1 MATKQLF
8 TNNAKTVLAHPVG
21 PDDTVLI
28 LLDASLF
35 PSPDPALDQYFLV
48 TLFNGIRYELVK
60 VEERLGN
67 QLINCTRGFEGTIAS
82 RYATGTIV
90 TNEISA
96 NTANRWEGALSLSGA
111 VIDDSETSDLTTW
124 SSQKISLEI
133 SAGGGGGGGGTV
145 DIDIRISGG
154 FIQFSTDGGVTWNNI
169 APVEDISGADGK
181 SVELNKSATHLQWR
195 NVDDPIWIDL
205 VPLVDLSGT
214 DGREVEFNVSATH
227 IQWRYSGETS
237 WVDLMAIASLK
248 GTDGVDGKEVEFNVS
263 ATHIQWRYSGEVG
276 WTDLI
281 ALDSLKGT
289 DGIDGVD
296 AENIYLQKSATHIQW
311 KLGVDGVWEDLVALA
326 DLKGADGA
334 TFSLANTQQSKDA
347 NRTDLAA
354 TPAGVKEYMGQYGI
368 STIFNSTATDLNN
381 VVNGQFFIWNNATLN
396 IPAGTYGRGI
406 NIPSGSGY
414 MTQVGFENGN
424 GKIWVRYQSNG
435 TFSAWTHVN
444 NIYNQVPNGGS
455 TNQVLVKNSA
465 TNGDFSWKTLFTGG
479 YGEVVTVPA
488 NSVVS
493 YQVASGAVGI
503 AAVYSE
509 IVTGAKTAMFLFNSA
524 STPTNTVLV
533 AGGILANIWTPNGSS
548 GAADTLS
555 LYASDGKVHLLNRFS
570 SPATVQLALTVPAT
584 KLT

>member
-35 PSPDPALDQYFLV
+35 PTPDPALDQYFLV

-133 SAGGGGGGGGTV
+133 SAGGGGGGGGDPGTV

-169 APVEDISGADGK
+169 APVEDISG
-181 SVELNKSATHLQWR
+181 
-195 NVDDPIWIDL
+195 
-205 VPLVDLSGT
+205 T
-214 DGREVEFNVSATH
+214 DGREVE
-227 IQWRYSGETS
+227 
-237 WVDLMAIASLK
+237 L
-248 GTDGVDGKEVEFNVS
+248 NVS
-263 ATHIQWRYSGEVG
+263 ATHIQWRYSGEVD
-276 WTDLI
+276 WVDLI
-281 ALDSLKGT
+281 ALDNLKGA
-289 DGIDGVD
+289 DGVD

-311 KLGVDGVWEDLVALA
+311 KLGVDGVWEDLVALE
-326 DLKGADGA
+326 DLKGADGTTA
-334 TFSLANTQQSKDA
+334 SLANTQQSKDA

-368 STIFNSTATDLNN
+368 STIFNSTAADLNN

-396 IPAGTYGRGI
+396 SPAGTYGRGI
-406 NIPSGSGY
+406 NIPSGTGY

-444 NIYNQVPNGGS
+444 NIYNQVPNGGA

-509 IVTGAKTAMFLFNSA
+509 IVTGTKTAMFLFNSA

-533 AGGILANIWTPNGSS
+533 AGDILANIWTPTGSS
-548 GAADTLS
+548 GTEDTLS

-570 SPATVQLALTVPAT
+570 SPATVQIALTVPAT